1 MTGSFDRDR
10 KGRWTVLLEASES
23 QAACESDVQPM
34 VVECTGLTKV
44 FRRPFA
50 DLDKA
55 VYALREVSLSVHQG
69 QIVGL
74 IGPNGVGKSTLLNLI
89 AGLILPTKGRVTICG
104 HPARSVGARR
114 YLGFMPEHPVFPGL
128 YTARAV
134 LRYHAAL
141 LGLSGKAVSRQVE
154 QSIEQLQMKE
164 FANRPATDFSQGMKQ
179 RLALAIAMMSDP
191 QLLLLDEPS
200 NGLDPIGIVELRDL
214 LRQLRGSGT
223 SVVISSHRLGELE
236 KLTSDYIFM
245 HQGRIVRF
253 GDELAASQAGQ
264 LHVGV
269 VSDGE
274 AVVQSALP
282 ASKVL
287 KASDKEL
294 TVAIGDPDE
303 VPDIVSD
310 LVTNGARITS
320 VVLKRENIEDVF
332 LRLCGEGNGQ

>member
-1 MTGSFDRDR
+1 
-10 KGRWTVLLEASES
+10 
-23 QAACESDVQPM
+23 M
-34 VVECTGLTKV
+34 VVECSGLTKV

-50 DLDKA
+50 SLDKA
-55 VYALREVSLSVHQG
+55 VCALRDVSLSVRQR

-74 IGPNGVGKSTLLNLI
+74 IGPNGAGKSTLLNLI
-89 AGLILPTKGRVTICG
+89 AGLILPTQGRVTICG
-104 HPARSVGARR
+104 HPARSVSARR

-134 LRYHAAL
+134 LRYHGAL
-141 LGLSGKAVSRQVE
+141 LGLSRKGIARQVDR
-154 QSIEQLQMKE
+154 SIEQLQMQE
-164 FANRPATDFSQGMKQ
+164 FADRPASDFSQGMKQ

-214 LRQLRGSGT
+214 LQQLRGRGT

-236 KLTSDYIFM
+236 RLTNDYIFM
-245 HQGRIVRF
+245 HRGRIVRF

-264 LHVGV
+264 LRVGV
-269 VSDGE
+269 VSSGE
-274 AVVQSALP
+274 AVAQTALL
-282 ASKVL
+282 ASRVVNVT
-287 KASDKEL
+287 DTEL
-294 TVAIGDPDE
+294 MIAIGDADE

-320 VVLKRENIEDVF
+320 VALKRENIEDVF